1 MEEREVLSFFNEDGT
16 MKNKDE
22 VLKQIGEIYDNV
34 KAEEDNSNEGDFFC
48 HITDPECAIN
58 VEHVLETFNFTDRI
72 IYLAD
77 EIGEQTG
84 TQFMET
90 IRFFNRVDEIDGI
103 APEERQPIKIVIDTP
118 GGDLCSTLSIIDAI
132 KLSKTPIWTITTGRG
147 YSGGFFIG
155 ICGHKRFGFPNSTYL
170 FHQGAC
176 SWSSDAHKFQQQ
188 AKFYERTLDTL
199 RDITL
204 KNTSIKEADYEKYK
218 NGDWWLTAEDAL
230 AVGVIDE
237 IAKDL
242 I

>member
-1 MEEREVLSFFNEDGT
+1 MEEQEVLSFFNEDGT

-34 KAEEDNSNEGDFFC
+34 KAEEKLNEGNFFC

>member
-1 MEEREVLSFFNEDGT
+1 MEEQEVLSFFNEDGT

-34 KAEEDNSNEGDFFC
+34 KAEEDNSNEGKFFC

-58 VEHVLETFNFTDRI
+58 VEHVLETFDFTDRI

-118 GGDLCSTLSIIDAI
+118 GGDLCSTLSIIDVI